1 MSCIRLNTQISP
13 KRKKPID
20 WASVA
25 FPFIALL
32 IIAGM
37 VVSTGMYMS
46 ASRQRIREIRKE
58 LSALNSERD
67 ELEKSLQNRRAEL
80 EHLMEGSFIAAKAK
94 PLGLRP
100 PDPRQRVIQLRLVA
114 TDKGLEVRPR
124 IVGYN
129 RR

>member
-20 WASVA
+20 WASAA

-100 PDPRQRVIQLRLVA
+100 PDPR
-114 TDKGLEVRPR
+114 
-124 IVGYN
+124 
-129 RR
+129 

>member
-1 MSCIRLNTQISP
+1 
-13 KRKKPID
+13 
-20 WASVA
+20 
-25 FPFIALL
+25 
-32 IIAGM
+32 M

-114 TDKGLEVRPR
+114 TDKGLEARPR

>member
-1 MSCIRLNTQISP
+1 MS
-13 KRKKPID
+13 
-20 WASVA
+20 
-25 FPFIALL
+25 
-32 IIAGM
+32 
-37 VVSTGMYMS
+37 MS

-114 TDKGLEVRPR
+114 TDKGLEARPR

-129 RR
+129 RRELAASTHFPEAGARDPSEGMGLVSPS